1 MRNRIFCFLT
11 FLVYITAC
19 NPGPENS
26 GVQTPV
32 LSAENL
38 ARHIQTL
45 ASDSFL
51 GRMPSTEGESITIDY
66 LQRQFEAA
74 GLEPGNGNGYLQEVP
89 MASILALADPLMQVK
104 AGSGNFNLQAYDEY
118 VIWTDK
124 TDPQIVLQDAELVFA
139 GYGVVAPEHNWND
152 YANIDVKGK
161 VVLVMVNDP
170 GFWTGDTSLFKGRE
184 MTYYGRWTY
193 KFEEAARQGAKAC
206 LIIHNTEAASY
217 PFIVQQ
223 NGFNTARLQ
232 LDNRG
237 KKTEHADAI
246 GWISEPAANKL
257 FKAAGMDSTLLQ
269 KANVPGFKAV
279 PLNMTVSTRM
289 NVQVNYSRSHNVV
302 GKITGSTRP
311 EETIIYTAHWD
322 HFGIGTPDESGDSIY
337 NGTMDNATGT
347 AALIELARAFKQ
359 DNPKPERTIVF
370 LAVTAEEQGLW
381 GSAYYTQ
388 NPIFAPEKTV
398 ANINIDVLNPFE
410 ATRDI
415 ITIGK
420 GQSELED
427 YLKEIAEKHGR
438 EMAYET
444 TPEAGYYYRSDHFNF
459 AKIGIP
465 ALYTKRGV
473 KVDGKESDYGKK
485 QEQEY
490 TSQHYHRPSDEYDPR
505 TWTLEGA
512 MADLQI
518 MYEIGKKLAAEDKM
532 VQWKPGSE
540 FKKLR
545 EK

>member
-1 MRNRIFCFLT
+1 
-11 FLVYITAC
+11 
-19 NPGPENS
+19 
-26 GVQTPV
+26 
-32 LSAENL
+32 
-38 ARHIQTL
+38 
-45 ASDSFL
+45 
-51 GRMPSTEGESITIDY
+51 
-66 LQRQFEAA
+66 
-74 GLEPGNGNGYLQEVP
+74 
-89 MASILALADPLMQVK
+89 
-104 AGSGNFNLQAYDEY
+104 
-118 VIWTDK
+118 
-124 TDPQIVLQDAELVFA
+124 
-139 GYGVVAPEHNWND
+139 
-152 YANIDVKGK
+152 
-161 VVLVMVNDP
+161 
-170 GFWTGDTSLFKGRE
+170 
-184 MTYYGRWTY
+184 
-193 KFEEAARQGAKAC
+193 
-206 LIIHNTEAASY
+206 
-217 PFIVQQ
+217 
-223 NGFNTARLQ
+223 
-232 LDNRG
+232 
-237 KKTEHADAI
+237 
-246 GWISEPAANKL
+246 
-257 FKAAGMDSTLLQ
+257 
-269 KANVPGFKAV
+269 
-279 PLNMTVSTRM
+279 
-289 NVQVNYSRSHNVV
+289 
-302 GKITGSTRP
+302 
-311 EETIIYTAHWD
+311 
-322 HFGIGTPDESGDSIY
+322 
-337 NGTMDNATGT
+337 MDNATGT

-420 GQSELED
+420 GHSELED